1 MAAVKVATAATG
13 VEAMEAE
20 VRVAAERVAAAMAVA
35 ATGVGAP
42 AGATEVVVRVAA
54 EKEPRTLSMPGQER

>member
-1 MAAVKVATAATG
+1 MATAATE

-20 VRVAAERVAAAMAVA
+20 GRVAAAMVAAAMVVA

-54 EKEPRTLSMPGQER
+54 EKEPQTLSMPGQEW